1 MSLWGFRRLYG
12 NQLRNRLLRWLLPSD
27 LSINH
32 SIACEAYYRG
42 AAQWFFKGNIFNQWK
57 PAGSFLW
64 KHGKRG
70 LLWTFIMRWPL
81 IVSHF
86 YSQFGK
92 KCALIRPSSTFFPYG
107 TNICQFSISIIEDI
121 KALHDTGRA
130 QWPIFIST
138 SGTLTNKTSFCLSSS
153 NSLLGLIH
161 VVTYSHN
168 SIFRTRSWS
177 TET

>member
-1 MSLWGFRRLYG
+1 MHHTTIWQTLKKKLILCHVTSDMPVTLVTPGKPRKFKIQVQSSKSCVAVWGL
-12 NQLRNRLLRWLLPSD
+12 
-27 LSINH
+27 
-32 SIACEAYYRG
+32 
-42 AAQWFFKGNIFNQWK
+42 
-57 PAGSFLW
+57 
-64 KHGKRG
+64 
-70 LLWTFIMRWPL
+70 
-81 IVSHF
+81 
-86 YSQFGK
+86 
-92 KCALIRPSSTFFPYG
+92 
-107 TNICQFSISIIEDI
+107 I